1 MTDVDAVRKSG
12 INNTQ
17 AIYKTSHF
25 ITDYT
30 RVSGK
35 EAHTQ
40 LFVPSVT
47 LFKFYRYHREHVL
60 CTLDT
65 RRSEGTE
72 AEFSLKFWYWHIA
85 SHSYKLA
92 AQVDRPHGSHRVTS
106 LDVGAD
112 RAAVVETE
120 GVEGSKKVLCIT
132 SAVDGSVKVWRSV
145 LSSL

>member
-1 MTDVDAVRKSG
+1 MTDVGAVRKSG

-72 AEFSLKFWYWHIA
+72 AEFSLKFWYWHVA

-106 LDVGAD
+106 LDVGSD
-112 RAAVVETE
+112 RAIA
-120 GVEGSKKVLCIT
+120 GVEGEVESKKVLCIS
-132 SAVDGSVKVWRSV
+132 SAVDGSVKVWRLV
-145 LSSL
+145 LSFL